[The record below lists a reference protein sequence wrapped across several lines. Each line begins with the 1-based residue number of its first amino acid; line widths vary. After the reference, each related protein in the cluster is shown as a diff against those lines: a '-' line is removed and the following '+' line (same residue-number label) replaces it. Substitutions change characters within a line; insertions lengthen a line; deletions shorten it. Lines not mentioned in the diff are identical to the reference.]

1 MRKSYIQLVLV
12 VVCIISTY
20 LVYENFF
27 KNKSFVQ
34 DDSEIVISS
43 QSETI
48 IQSEEEINSEKL
60 EKNLISNLNYKFF
73 DAMGNEYLINSRS
86 AESSSKNEELIKL
99 INVSAKIILKKKSPI
114 LIESDYAIH
123 NKNMF
128 DTKFYGNVNVTHE
141 DLKIFSENLDVMYNS
156 NLVSLYNIKEIY
168 DDNIELKADKIDFDI
183 LTKNVS
189 INMNENTENVKI
201 TYK

>member
-12 VVCIISTY
+12 MVCIFSTY
-20 LVYENFF
+20 LVYESFF

-34 DDSEIVISS
+34 DESEITVNS

-48 IQSEEEINSEKL
+48 NQSEEKINSEIL

-73 DAMGNEYLINSRS
+73 DAMGNEYLINSKS
-86 AESSSKNEELIKL
+86 AELSSKNEELIKL

-114 LIESDYAIH
+114 LIKSDYAIH

-141 DLKIFSENLDVMYNS
+141 DLKIFSENLDMMYNS

-168 DDNIELKADKIDFDI
+168 DKNFQLKADKIDFDI

-189 INMNENTENVKI
+189 INMNENKENIKI

>member
-1 MRKSYIQLVLV
+1 MRKSYIQLILV
-12 VVCIISTY
+12 IVCIFSTY

-34 DDSEIVISS
+34 DESEIIISS
-43 QSETI
+43 KNKSVS
-48 IQSEEEINSEKL
+48 QSEEEINSKKL

-114 LIESDYAIH
+114 LIKSDYAIH

-128 DTKFYGNVNVTHE
+128 DTKFYGSVNLTHG
-141 DLKIFSENLDVMYNS
+141 DLKVFSENLDVMYNS
-156 NLVSLYNIKEIY
+156 NLVSLYNIKDIY
-168 DDNIELKADKIDFDI
+168 DNNIQLKADKIDFDI

-189 INMNENTENVKI
+189 INMNENSEKVKI
-201 TYK
+201 IYK

>member
-1 MRKSYIQLVLV
+1 MRKSYIQLALV
-12 VVCIISTY
+12 MVCIFSTY
-20 LVYENFF
+20 LVYESFF

-34 DDSEIVISS
+34 DEIEITVNS

-48 IQSEEEINSEKL
+48 NQSEEKINSETL

-73 DAMGNEYLINSRS
+73 DAMGNEYLINSKS
-86 AESSSKNEELIKL
+86 AELSSKNEELIKL

-114 LIESDYAIH
+114 LIKSDYAIH

-141 DLKIFSENLDVMYNS
+141 DLKIFSENLDMMYNS

-168 DDNIELKADKIDFDI
+168 DKNFQLKADRIDFDI

-189 INMNENTENVKI
+189 INMNENKENIKI

>member
-114 LIESDYAIH
+114 LIKSDYAIH

-141 DLKIFSENLDVMYNS
+141 DIKIFSENLDMMYN
-156 NLVSLYNIKEIY
+156 NNFVSLYNIKEIY
-168 DDNIELKADKIDFDI
+168 DNNTQLKADKIDFDI

-189 INMNENTENVKI
+189 INMNENTEKVKI
-201 TYK
+201 IYK

>member
-12 VVCIISTY
+12 MVCIFSTY
-20 LVYENFF
+20 LVYESFF

-34 DDSEIVISS
+34 DESEITVNS
-43 QSETI
+43 QSKTI
-48 IQSEEEINSEKL
+48 NQSEEKINSETL

-73 DAMGNEYLINSRS
+73 DAMGNEYLINSKS
-86 AESSSKNEELIKL
+86 AELSSKNEELIKL

-114 LIESDYAIH
+114 LIKSDYAIH

-141 DLKIFSENLDVMYNS
+141 DLKIFSENLDMMYNS

-168 DDNIELKADKIDFDI
+168 DNNFQLKADKIDFDI

-189 INMNENTENVKI
+189 INMNENKENIKI